1 MNDTTNK
8 FQYQYE
14 QLVGQLIKFPMSF
27 AHFNFLFLMLVESS
41 ICRCNHVF
49 VVWVKTVIFFIFLDL
64 T

>member
-49 VVWVKTVIFFIFLDL
+49 VV
-64 T
+64 